1 MHKYNQI
8 VTECFVYFSHKPPKH
23 ACKASGFSQS
33 FYEEENLR

>member
-23 ACKASGFSQS
+23 ACKAIRLFTII
-33 FYEEENLR
+33 L